1 MRSTPKGQGLLR
13 TARFFTVEDDASFG
27 RRQPT
32 YSLPFQDRGALSV
45 DIGRA
50 PREFRIHAVVLDRFD
65 DQGRLLEAFE
75 EQRDALIEAAEA
87 PGPGLLTHPRYGE
100 VMVVVQG
107 KIRVR
112 HNTRALGKAE
122 IEFTCIEHFNQKGAQ
137 AQQQSPA
144 ALVQRGKVRIHAAA
158 ADVLANPAT
167 GLVPSAFTDFVKSAH
182 LDVLDKV
189 LQDLREING
198 AVSVVGSIP
207 SGFAAQI
214 DALSSGAAQ
223 LILTPRT
230 LWDNVEAVFDKIG
243 EAMHR
248 VIDATGELV
257 EHTETVT
264 SLVDTVGASRGALTS
279 TIPLAAALGS
289 DVAPVPELDTAERRA
304 QRQGQAAI
312 LATTRAGML
321 ASIADSAT
329 HMRYDNA
336 SDARRVRDAITNAL
350 VDLADADDTENTLSA
365 ALHDTAA
372 GLQDY
377 LTQLAGRLAEITTFR
392 PAATIPIEV
401 LAYMLYGDAERSDE
415 ILKMNR
421 SIVHPAAVQGLVS
434 IEVKAR

>member
-1 MRSTPKGQGLLR
+1 MRSTPKGQGSLR
-13 TARFFTVEDDASFG
+13 DVRFFTVEDDATFG

-32 YSLPFQDRGALSV
+32 YSLPFSDRGALSV
-45 DIGRA
+45 DLGRA
-50 PREFRIHAVVLDRFD
+50 PREFRIHAVVVDRFD
-65 DQGRLLEAFE
+65 DQGRLLESFE
-75 EQRDALIEAAEA
+75 AQRDALIEAAEA
-87 PGPGLLTHPRYGE
+87 PGSGLLVHPRYGR
-100 VMVVVQG
+100 VNVIVQG

-122 IEFTCIEHFNQKGAQ
+122 IEFSCIEHFNQDGTKAP
-137 AQQQSPA
+137 QQSPA
-144 ALVQRGKVRIHAAA
+144 ALAQRGAARVHAAA

-167 GLVPSAFTDFVKSAH
+167 GLVPSEFTDFVKSAH

-189 LQDLREING
+189 LTDLREING
-198 AVSVVGSIP
+198 AVSVVGSVP

-214 DALSSGAAQ
+214 DALSASAAQ

-230 LWDNVEAVFDKIG
+230 LWDSVAAVFDKLG

-248 VIDATGELV
+248 VVDATGVLV
-257 EHTETVT
+257 EHTETT
-264 SLVDTVGASRGALTS
+264 TGLVDIVGASRGALTN

-321 ASIADSAT
+321 ASIADAAT

-336 SDARRVRDAITNAL
+336 ADARVVRDAITNAL
-350 VDLADADDTENTLSA
+350 VDLADADDTENTLSD

-372 GLQDY
+372 GVQDY
-377 LTQLAGRLAEITTFR
+377 LTQLAGRLAEITTFK

-415 ILKMNR
+415 IIKMNR
-421 SIVHPAAVQGLVS
+421 AIAHPAAVQGLVAL
-434 IEVKAR
+434 EVKAR

>member
-1 MRSTPKGQGLLR
+1 MRSTPKGQGSLR
-13 TARFFTVEDDASFG
+13 KARFFTVEDDASFG

-50 PREFRIHAVVLDRFD
+50 PREFRIHAVVVDRFD
-65 DQGRLLEAFE
+65 DQGRLLESFE
-75 EQRDALIEAAEA
+75 AQRDALIEAAEA
-87 PGPGLLTHPRYGE
+87 PGPGLLVHPRYGR
-100 VMVVVQG
+100 VLVIVQG

-122 IEFTCIEHFNQKGAQ
+122 IEFSCIEHFKQDASQ
-137 AQQQSPA
+137 PAQSPA
-144 ALVQRGKVRIHAAA
+144 AVTQRGKLRIHAAA

-189 LQDLREING
+189 LTNLREING
-198 AVSVVGSIP
+198 AVSVVGSVP

-214 DALSSGAAQ
+214 DSLSASAAQ

-230 LWDNVEAVFDKIG
+230 LWDNVAAVFDKLG

-248 VIDATGELV
+248 VVDATGALV
-257 EHTETVT
+257 EHMETTT

-289 DVAPVPELDTAERRA
+289 DVAPVPALDTAERRA

-321 ASIADSAT
+321 ASIADAAT

-336 SDARRVRDAITNAL
+336 ADARAVRDAITNAL
-350 VDLADADDTENTLSA
+350 VDLADADDTENTLSD

-377 LTQLAGRLAEITTFR
+377 LTQLAGRLVEVTTFK
-392 PAATIPIEV
+392 PAATIPVEV

-415 ILKMNR
+415 IVKMNR
-421 SIVHPAAVQGLVS
+421 SIRHPAAVQGLVP